1 MRMTM
6 KRSFSGNTK
15 RHIFYDKQMEST
27 SINQKVR
34 KKKAIIISLKLLE
47 LSTKKKIFSLSK
59 NTYLGETYLPTPPT
73 ELNNDVKNI

>member
-1 MRMTM
+1 MEIINPSICNPNI
-6 KRSFSGNTK
+6 KIFSSSK
-15 RHIFYDKQMEST
+15 PESE
-27 SINQKVR
+27 
-34 KKKAIIISLKLLE
+34 KKKTIIISLKLLE

>member
-1 MRMTM
+1 MEIVNPSICNPNI
-6 KRSFSGNTK
+6 KIFSSSK
-15 RHIFYDKQMEST
+15 PESE
-27 SINQKVR
+27 
-34 KKKAIIISLKLLE
+34 KKKKTIIISLKLLE

>member
-1 MRMTM
+1 MEIINPSICNPNS
-6 KRSFSGNTK
+6 KIFSSSK
-15 RHIFYDKQMEST
+15 PESE
-27 SINQKVR
+27 
-34 KKKAIIISLKLLE
+34 KKKTIIISLKLLE

>member
-1 MRMTM
+1 
-6 KRSFSGNTK
+6 
-15 RHIFYDKQMEST
+15 MEIINP
-27 SINQKVR
+27 SICNPNIKICSSSKPESE
-34 KKKAIIISLKLLE
+34 KKKTIIISLKLLE